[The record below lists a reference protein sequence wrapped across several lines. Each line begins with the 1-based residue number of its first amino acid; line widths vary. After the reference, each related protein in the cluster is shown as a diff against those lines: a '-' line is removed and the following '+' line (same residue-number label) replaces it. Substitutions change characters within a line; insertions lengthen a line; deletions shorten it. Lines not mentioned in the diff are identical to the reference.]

1 MSPHTAYSYMYKSI
15 FIYFSFF
22 SVKTIN
28 RIMELSDDGGGDS
41 STRLPSLLGQS
52 QLKPKL
58 DDIFAEV
65 EKNLPSIDFDLS
77 DVRLLI

>member
-1 MSPHTAYSYMYKSI
+1 MDQL
-15 FIYFSFF
+15 
-22 SVKTIN
+22 N
-28 RIMELSDDGGGDS
+28 GDGGGGDHA
-41 STRLPSLLGQS
+41 TGITTMFGQS

-77 DVRLLI
+77 DVREHLNWLKGHIKLK

>member
-1 MSPHTAYSYMYKSI
+1 
-15 FIYFSFF
+15 
-22 SVKTIN
+22 
-28 RIMELSDDGGGDS
+28 MELSDDGGGDS
-41 STRLPSLLGQS
+41 ATRLPSLLGQS

-77 DVRLLI
+77 DVRILT